1 VNNTRA
7 YRVYLI
13 REAANSFIDSMMFV
27 ILTVYYVKAV
37 GLNPLQLVLVGT
49 AVELSSF
56 IFEIPT
62 GVVADTYSRKW
73 SVILGQFLFG
83 VCFIIE
89 GLVPAFAALLIAE
102 FIRGLGWTFISG
114 AADAW
119 LADEIGEQNVGR
131 AYLRGSQV
139 RQVTGF
145 IGMATGVVLAS
156 VELSLPIVIGG
167 ALMMVIAG
175 FLVLIM
181 PEIGF
186 KPTPKGERSN
196 WQQMGNTLGDGV
208 KLVRGRTLL
217 MLIIA
222 ISFVYGGFSEG
233 FDRLWEAHFLINIHF
248 PPLGSGGETLLLFG
262 FLKLNTVLVWFG
274 IIAAGSTVLGM
285 IATEI
290 VRRRVDTNNHR
301 VVALI
306 LLVCNAVL
314 IVGVVCFGLA
324 GNFLLA
330 VVAIWATDVVRTIA
344 GPLTTTWLT
353 QNTNSRVRATV
364 LSMESQANAFGQMTC
379 GPVVGFIGT
388 ITSLRVALTIS
399 GLILTPV
406 LLLYTRTLRHGKQ
419 AEVVADD
426 ASASVDEA
434 LAEPVG

>member
-1 VNNTRA
+1 
-7 YRVYLI
+7 
-13 REAANSFIDSMMFV
+13 MMFV
-27 ILTVYYVKAV
+27 ILTVYYVKTV

-83 VCFIIE
+83 VCFFIE
-89 GLVPAFAALLIAE
+89 GSVPTFVALLIAE

-145 IGMATGVVLAS
+145 VGMATGVVLAS
-156 VELSLPIVIGG
+156 VELNLPVVIGG
-167 ALMMVIAG
+167 VLMMAIAG
-175 FLVLIM
+175 FMVLFM
-181 PEIGF
+181 PETGF

-196 WQQMGNTLGDGV
+196 WQQMGHTLGEGV
-208 KLVRGRTLL
+208 KLVRGSTLL
-217 MLIIA
+217 LLIIA

-233 FDRLWEAHFLINIHF
+233 FDRLWEAHLLINIHF
-248 PPLGSGGETLLLFG
+248 PTLGSGGETLLLFG
-262 FLKLNTVLVWFG
+262 FLKLNAVLVWFG

-285 IATEI
+285 IATEFAH
-290 VRRRVDTNNHR
+290 RRMDTNNHR
-301 VVALI
+301 VVALT

-314 IVGVVCFGLA
+314 IVGVVCFALA

-330 VVAIWATDVVRTIA
+330 IIAIWATDLARTIG

-353 QNTNSRVRATV
+353 QHTNSRVRATV
-364 LSMESQANAFGQMTC
+364 LSMHSQANAFGQITA

-388 ITSLRVALTIS
+388 ITGLRVALTIS

-406 LLLYTRTLRHGKQ
+406 LLLYTRTLSHGKQ
-419 AEVVADD
+419 VEVAASDAE
-426 ASASVDEA
+426 ASVDET
-434 LAEPVG
+434 LAEPVA